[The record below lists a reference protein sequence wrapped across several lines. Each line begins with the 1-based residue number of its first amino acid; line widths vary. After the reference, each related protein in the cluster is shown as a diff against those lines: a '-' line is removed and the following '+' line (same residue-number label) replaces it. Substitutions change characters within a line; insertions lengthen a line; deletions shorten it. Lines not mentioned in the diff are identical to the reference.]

1 MDKILLLSSVT
12 PKMLEQ
18 RPESN
23 VVYTNVLE
31 KVFVL
36 MYADLSLG
44 HDLGSESC
52 DGRHKPQLEASHWGY
67 PRAPGVPALAHP
79 ALTTQFA
86 ERLSGL

>member
-1 MDKILLLSSVT
+1 
-12 PKMLEQ
+12 MLEQ
-18 RPESN
+18 RAESN

-31 KVFVL
+31 KIFVL

-44 HDLGSESC
+44 HYLGSESC
-52 DGRHKPQLEASHWGY
+52 DGRHKAQLEASHWGY
-67 PRAPGVPALAHP
+67 PRDTTRVPALADP